1 MMITVQVSLL
11 RIRMSCVIVSWHTLL
26 LYSILLPPRGS
37 AAFPTHLV
45 NCLVG
50 TYGQDDGGL
59 WCQVLVMSG
68 VHTSWLRLCK
78 LQINSCLEAA
88 NGDVEVNPKWK
99 LQRFFASTNPAA
111 CQQSFEMPSESEH
124 TQSGS
129 ITSGDDQNIGPSSPV
144 DVPPTDDA
152 HKPAAHPSSSRRS
165 RLVPSDNPDDY
176 KEKYER
182 PPLTSL
188 LTPGP
193 GASRFRN
200 SALKVMHL
208 NRMQASVRAP
218 GAEPGVDPRRP
229 STVEQYS
236 NIHEECLIQVIDYG
250 GAHASFQRAT
260 NESLIHFLE
269 DSKTSVRPVWAK
281 VRWINVMGISW
292 DVISALALQYDLH
305 PLSVE
310 DVLHTR
316 RTTLSKADYYVK
328 HLFIST
334 LCHTLG
340 ESKKHKDSDAEGPD
354 DEPKEKNHGRK
365 DNHHH
370 HPLQDNGVIVDDKI
384 TSSRIPSTS
393 RGGSSSLPP
402 PATAENRKSKSW
414 HWFNSKS
421 STPKPSKRTAHDDD
435 NSDEDVHSPIEDIG
449 HLFEDITMPH
459 VAASSA
465 QAPPPARPNPNPLK
479 KTTASFYR
487 EKVARKEAFV
497 NELKKDARIN
507 VEIRN
512 LYLFLL
518 RDGTVI
524 SIYRKD
530 ATSRMFATPIVNRL
544 REPHTILRASADPSL
559 LLQAILDYIVD
570 DALRVI
576 DCYHDKILSLE
587 RQILIKPKMMSVRQ
601 LHILSGDIT
610 LHKRTLTPLR
620 SLVYGLRRY
629 DLARCQAL
637 VSSAAPKSE
646 LSGVKGFMTHQAK
659 IYLADVLDHTEY
671 ILSSLDTFSSIA
683 ENLINFTFNTIS
695 YQTNETMRRLS
706 IATVIFFPLTF
717 LTGYF
722 GMNFENMWSIHH
734 GHTDIVFWIIAIP
747 VMVIVISSFLWH
759 DLERMTRFIRNE
771 ADRRHFKKSFKLK
784 QA

>member
-1 MMITVQVSLL
+1 
-11 RIRMSCVIVSWHTLL
+11 RE
-26 LYSILLPPRGS
+26 
-37 AAFPTHLV
+37 
-45 NCLVG
+45 
-50 TYGQDDGGL
+50 
-59 WCQVLVMSG
+59 
-68 VHTSWLRLCK
+68 
-78 LQINSCLEAA
+78 LQ
-88 NGDVEVNPKWK
+88 
-99 LQRFFASTNPAA
+99 AS
-111 CQQSFEMPSESEH
+111 SFICYF
-124 TQSGS
+124 Q
-129 ITSGDDQNIGPSSPV
+129 
-144 DVPPTDDA
+144 
-152 HKPAAHPSSSRRS
+152 
-165 RLVPSDNPDDY
+165 
-176 KEKYER
+176 
-182 PPLTSL
+182 
-188 LTPGP
+188 
-193 GASRFRN
+193 
-200 SALKVMHL
+200 
-208 NRMQASVRAP
+208 SVRAP

-340 ESKKHKDSDAEGPD
+340 E
-354 DEPKEKNHGRK
+354 KNHGRK
-365 DNHHH
+365 DKHHH

-384 TSSRIPSTS
+384 TSSRIPSNS
-393 RGGSSSLPP
+393 RGVPQACLPQRLLRTGSPSHGIGLTRSRAPP
-402 PATAENRKSKSW
+402 NRP
-414 HWFNSKS
+414 NGRP
-421 STPKPSKRTAHDDD
+421 TMTTILMRCAL
-435 NSDEDVHSPIEDIG
+435 PIEDIG

-459 VAASSA
+459 VAAS
-465 QAPPPARPNPNPLK
+465 K
-479 KTTASFYR
+479 
-487 EKVARKEAFV
+487 AFV

-637 VSSAAPKSE
+637 RTI
-646 LSGVKGFMTHQAK
+646 GVKGFMTHQAK

-695 YQTNETMRRLS
+695 YQTNETMWRRLS

-734 GHTDIVFWIIAIP
+734 GTPISFWIIAIP

-771 ADRRHFKKSFKLK
+771 ADRRHFKKVRIHLDLAQIVSSQLISHSINLHSLSS
-784 QA
+784 